1 MRMCVHRVNFRKCQ
15 KSEKI
20 SWFRGNFYSFMED
33 FVTWTRILWLWIKFR
48 RFSPDLTTRIGKY
61 KYDVR
66 IFLLYIYLR
75 RINEFSIHSNKRFF
89 FFFWLIN
96 DKITYLETEICI
108 TVYNIFYLSLSYYF
122 ERSRISKKKL
132 STFLSN
138 DLVNIE

>member
-1 MRMCVHRVNFRKCQ
+1 MRMCVHRVIRKCQ

-61 KYDVR
+61 KYDE
-66 IFLLYIYLR
+66 FSYCIYTYDALMNFQSI
-75 RINEFSIHSNKRFF
+75 RINVF